1 MPGNVLAIVLSYLIG
16 AVPLGLVLV
25 RVIKGVDIRDY
36 GSGKIGA
43 SNVLRLLGVPAAV
56 LVFAFDAGKGIIAIL
71 LVKAMGD
78 AVWAEAAAAFAALAG
93 HNWSAFIR
101 FSGGRGVSTGLGALF
116 IMAPLWGLAALGFG
130 LIVVLAFRYVSLGSL
145 LGTAAAMVMV
155 LVAALQGHEP
165 WEYFAYAA
173 IAGPLIWI
181 QHHDNIVRLVR
192 GTERRIGDPPEHRAA
207 AGGEA

>member
-155 LVAALQGHEP
+155 LVAALQGDVP

-192 GTERRIGDPPEHRAA
+192 GTERRIGDPPEPRAA

>member
-43 SNVLRLLGVPAAV
+43 SNVLRLVGVPAAV

-78 AVWAEAAAAFAALAG
+78 AVWAEAAAAFAALVG

-116 IMAPLWGLAALGFG
+116 IMAPLWGLVCARLWADRSASVPVYLPRVASGDRCRDGHGLGG
-130 LIVVLAFRYVSLGSL
+130 CAP
-145 LGTAAAMVMV
+145 GT
-155 LVAALQGHEP
+155 
-165 WEYFAYAA
+165 
-173 IAGPLIWI
+173 
-181 QHHDNIVRLVR
+181 
-192 GTERRIGDPPEHRAA
+192 
-207 AGGEA
+207 

>member
-1 MPGNVLAIVLSYLIG
+1 MLGNVLAIVLSYLIG

-25 RVIKGVDIRDY
+25 RVSKGVDIRDY

-43 SNVLRLLGVPAAV
+43 SNVLRLLGVPVAV

-78 AVWAEAAAAFAALAG
+78 AVWAEAAAAFAALVG

-116 IMAPLWGLAALGFG
+116 IMAPLWGLVALGFG
-130 LIVVLAFRYVSLGSL
+130 LTVVLVFRYISLGSL

-155 LVAALQGHEP
+155 LLAALQGDEP
-165 WEYFAYAA
+165 WEYFAYVA
-173 IAGPLIWI
+173 IAGALIWI
-181 QHHDNIVRLVR
+181 QHHDNIVRLLNR
-192 GTERRIGDPPEHRAA
+192 TERRIGDPPENRVAE
-207 AGGEA
+207 GNEA

>member
-181 QHHDNIVRLVR
+181 QHHDNIVRLVK
-192 GTERRIGDPPEHRAA
+192 GTERRIGDPPEHRVAE
-207 AGGEA
+207 GNEA

>member
-192 GTERRIGDPPEHRAA
+192 GTERKIGDPPEHRAA